1 MLVAGA
7 RGSVHFISLLLVLV
21 AVFIVMSVLHISGG
35 L

>member
-7 RGSVHFISLLLVLV
+7 RGSVHIISLLLVLV
-21 AVFIVMSVLHISGG
+21 AVFNVMSVLNNSGG